1 MVRPVLAELLQ
12 ELLALVLQRV
22 DATLE
27 VDHQPALVRHRQ
39 VRLERRNHLD
49 RLRHGVVQVAQVGEV
64 GQIGQLGFLQHRPVD
79 AIVRLDAE
87 RRVLD
92 AVAGRH
98 DHLVLRLVPHL
109 LLRLHVDR
117 ARTLR
122 KINFIST

>member
-1 MVRPVLAELLQ
+1 MVGAVLAELLQ

-22 DATLE
+22 DAALE
-27 VDHQPALVRHRQ
+27 IDHQPALVRQRQ
-39 VRLERRNHLD
+39 VLLLRRNHLD
-49 RLRHGVVQVAQVGEV
+49 RLRDGVVQVAQVGEV

-79 AIVRLDAE
+79 AIDRLDAE
-87 RRVLD
+87 RGVLD
-92 AVAGRH
+92 VVAGGH

-109 LLRLHVDR
+109 LLRFHVDR